1 MKRRDHILAH
11 SNLNFHVTD
20 WGDVKAQPIVML
32 HGIRGYAET
41 FQDVA
46 RALQPD
52 YRVIAY
58 DQRGRG
64 RSDWDPLRSY
74 YTDTYVDD
82 LQAIV
87 DQMGLKKFDLLGH
100 SMGGIN
106 AIVYAAR
113 YPDRVRKLII
123 EDAGPGAFEVSEGAK
138 RICKELQETPASFLT
153 WEDAYQ
159 FMRRLRPTVSDQAI
173 EQRLKSM
180 LVPRGDGGYVWC
192 YDHAGISATR
202 LNPDKSRV
210 IDLLPLVSKIRCE
223 FLLVRGGRS
232 DYLQADM
239 SSKMLSEN
247 NKIEEI
253 VIPDAGHY
261 IHDDQ
266 PEKFI
271 AALLGF
277 LEK

>member
-1 MKRRDHILAH
+1 MKRRDHILVH
-11 SNLNFHVTD
+11 SNLNFHVTE
-20 WGDVKAQPIVML
+20 WGDAGAQPIVML

-41 FQDVA
+41 FERVA
-46 RALQPD
+46 HALQPD

-64 RSDWDPLRSY
+64 RSDWDPLRNY
-74 YTDTYVDD
+74 YTDTYVED
-82 LQAIV
+82 LLAIV
-87 DQMGLKKFDLLGH
+87 DQMALENFDLLGH

-106 AIVYAAR
+106 AIVYAAK
-113 YPDRVRKLII
+113 YSHRVRKLII

-138 RICKELQETPASFLT
+138 RICKELQETPASFRT

-173 EQRLKSM
+173 EQRLQNM
-180 LVPRGDGGYVWC
+180 LVPCGDGGYSWC
-192 YDHAGISATR
+192 YDHAGISETR

-210 IDLLPLVSKIRCE
+210 IDLLPLISRIRCE
-223 FLLVRGGRS
+223 TLLLRGGRS

-239 SSKMLSEN
+239 SSKMLEEN
-247 NKIEEI
+247 PGIKEI
-253 VIPDAGHY
+253 VISDAGHY

-266 PEKFI
+266 PERFI
-271 AALLGF
+271 NALLQF
-277 LEK
+277 LRS